1 MKPKCS
7 AKRAAQPPS
16 KWPLS
21 QVKPFL
27 DYLQIECGL
36 AKNTVIAYRRDLSRF
51 GTFCDQQKLC
61 DPGKI
66 NPLFLQHFARWL
78 VQENL
83 STSSIARH
91 VSALKMFLRF
101 HLLHGAMDQDMATE
115 MDSPKTWQRIPKV
128 LDKKRTL
135 SLIEGV
141 DEKDPYFFRDRALLE
156 LLYATGMRASEIAD
170 IGVADINF
178 QIGYLR
184 CIGKG
189 RKERIIPVNR
199 TALALVKDYLE
210 KLRGKLLRKKS
221 STALFL
227 SRTGEPINR
236 IEVWRIVRRAAQMA
250 GLAGKVS
257 PHTLRH
263 CFGSHLLQGGADLRS
278 VQEMLGHA
286 DVTTTQIYTH
296 VDQEHIRAV
305 HKQYHPRA

>member
-7 AKRAAQPPS
+7 AKRAAQSPA

-51 GTFCDQQKLC
+51 GTFCYQHKLH

-101 HLLHGAMDQDMATE
+101 HLLQGVMDQDMATE

-135 SLIEGV
+135 GLIEGV
-141 DEKDPYFFRDRALLE
+141 DEKDPYFLRDRALLE

-199 TALALVKDYLE
+199 TALTKVDDYLE

-227 SRTGEPINR
+227 SRTGEPLNR

-250 GLAGKVS
+250 GLVGKVS

-305 HKQYHPRA
+305 HKQYHPRG